1 MVLQLNL
8 CIYYFLKLLLTSLGL
23 LFVIRY
29 EVEHCSV
36 IWAIKDEHI
45 STTFFDEAAA
55 RFFLD
60 RIQMVKEQEK
70 LNEKR
75 QKYETVNIQQTNSSQ
90 ICGGALGPDW
100 AANRSMKG
108 VLSVRTRCLCHFFF

>member
-1 MVLQLNL
+1 ME
-8 CIYYFLKLLLTSLGL
+8 
-23 LFVIRY
+23 IRY

-60 RIQMVKEQEK
+60 RIQMIKEKEK

-75 QKYETVNIQQTNSSQ
+75 QKYEITNIQKDSTNL
-90 ICGGALGPDW
+90 CGGALGPDW

-108 VLSVRTRCLCHFFF
+108 ALSVRNEDFIELNIIHFFSL

>member
-1 MVLQLNL
+1 M
-8 CIYYFLKLLLTSLGL
+8 F
-23 LFVIRY
+23 FFRY
-29 EVEHCSV
+29 EIENCSV

-60 RIQMVKEQEK
+60 RIQIEKQKEK

-75 QKYETVNIQQTNSSQ
+75 VKYETTGEFLSAFLIERRVYFFSEKTNQ
-90 ICGGALGPDW
+90 LRRQ
-100 AANRSMKG
+100 RSA
-108 VLSVRTRCLCHFFF
+108 VERWDRTGL

>member
-1 MVLQLNL
+1 M
-8 CIYYFLKLLLTSLGL
+8 
-23 LFVIRY
+23 
-29 EVEHCSV
+29 
-36 IWAIKDEHI
+36 IWAVKDEHI

-60 RIQMVKEQEK
+60 RIEMVKEKEK

-75 QKYETVNIQQTNSSQ
+75 QKFETTNIQKDSTNL
-90 ICGGALGPDW
+90 CGGALGPDW

-108 VLSVRTRCLCHFFF
+108 TLSVRRGDFIGLNLIHFFRFSNLDKCRLNIKWK

>member
-1 MVLQLNL
+1 
-8 CIYYFLKLLLTSLGL
+8 
-23 LFVIRY
+23 
-29 EVEHCSV
+29 V

-55 RFFLD
+55 KFFLD
-60 RIQMVKEQEK
+60 RIQIVKENQK

-75 QKYETVNIQQTNSSQ
+75 QKYEITDRITSSSH

-108 VLSVRTRCLCHFFF
+108 ASSVSH

>member
-1 MVLQLNL
+1 MNN
-8 CIYYFLKLLLTSLGL
+8 
-23 LFVIRY
+23 RY

-60 RIQMVKEQEK
+60 RIQMVKEKEK

-75 QKYETVNIQQTNSSQ
+75 QKYELTNIQADSTN

-108 VLSVRTRCLCHFFF
+108 TLSVMENDFIKVNPIDLCLF

>member
-1 MVLQLNL
+1 M
-8 CIYYFLKLLLTSLGL
+8 
-23 LFVIRY
+23 
-29 EVEHCSV
+29 

-60 RIQMVKEQEK
+60 RIQMVKEKEK

-75 QKYETVNIQQTNSSQ
+75 QKYEITSLQTNSTT

-100 AANRSMKG
+100 VANRSMKG
-108 VLSVRTRCLCHFFF
+108 TLSVSIADFIQSNLNAFCYFSKLDKFRLNIKLK